1 MRVTPIAPDLA
12 VLRYTNGL
20 MAKIDMVRNLGVV
33 AHIDAGKTTVSERF
47 LFHSG
52 KIHKVG
58 EVHDGETEMDWME
71 QERER
76 GITITAAATT
86 FEWKKHEI
94 HLIDTPGHVDFT
106 IEVER
111 SLRVLDGAVVVFCGV
126 AGVQPQSETVWHQA
140 DKFKVPRL
148 AFINKL
154 DRIGAS
160 FQGAVA
166 DIKERLGA
174 NAVPIQLPIGTEDAF
189 SGAID
194 LVRMKAHMFTGDVTD
209 TPEIV
214 EIPSDLAASAADARD
229 QMIQSLAD
237 LDDAI
242 AVPYL
247 EGQEITVAMLDAAIR
262 KATIA
267 VKMVPVL
274 GGTALRNKGIHPLLD
289 AVIAYLPSP
298 ADVPPVSGVDPRN
311 TTERLTRAPK
321 NNEPFAALAFK
332 IAMDEGR
339 KVVFMRVFSGSVEA
353 GHEVLNVRT
362 NKKEK
367 IARLFQLHANKRER
381 LEKAVAGEIVAVA
394 GLKDATTGDTLC
406 DPKSPI
412 LLERIDTYE
421 PVISQAIEAENQSA
435 KERLDFALA
444 KMSDEDPTFRFNEDP
459 DTGQTL
465 IRGMGELH
473 LEIIVDRMKREYG
486 VQARAGKPQVVYR
499 ETILG
504 EGDGHAVFE
513 RDMKEQMIYGEA
525 KCHVRGRPRGTGMEF
540 KKALPA
546 SAILP
551 SHIVESAMQ
560 GLKDA
565 ASSGPDGYPLEDV
578 EVTLTALV
586 LKEGSNGEIGSRAAA
601 AEAFRRAVQSA
612 KPSRLEPIMAVEVT
626 VDDEFLGAVIGDLT
640 QRKGNV
646 QDVGARGVKRVVA
659 AHVALRNMFGY
670 STRLRSLT
678 EGRATFSMQF
688 HAYDTLQSA

>member
-1 MRVTPIAPDLA
+1 
-12 VLRYTNGL
+12 
-20 MAKIDMVRNLGVV
+20 MAKIDLVRNLGVV

-148 AFINKL
+148 AFVNKL

-160 FQGAVA
+160 FPAVVA
-166 DIKERLGA
+166 DIRERLGA
-174 NAVPIQLPIGTEDAF
+174 NAVPIQLPIGSEDAF
-189 SGAID
+189 SGVID
-194 LVRMKAHMFTGDVTD
+194 LVRMKALMFSGDVTEAPD
-209 TPEIV
+209 V
-214 EIPSDLAASAADARD
+214 VDIPGELAAVAADARD
-229 QMIQSLAD
+229 AMIQSLAD
-237 LDDAI
+237 LDDGI
-242 AVPYL
+242 AVKYL
-247 EGQEITVAMLDAAIR
+247 EGQDLPAAELDAAIR

-274 GGTALRNKGIHPLLD
+274 GGTALRNKGIHSLLD
-289 AVIAYLPSP
+289 AVLAYLPSP
-298 ADVPPVSGVDPRN
+298 ADVPPVTGVDPR
-311 TTERLTRAPK
+311 TLTSDQGPEKLTRAPR
-321 NNEPFAALAFK
+321 NSEPFSALAFK

-339 KVVFMRVFSGSVEA
+339 KVVFLRIFSGVLEA
-353 GHEVLNVRT
+353 GAEILNART
-362 NKKEK
+362 NRKERV
-367 IARLFQLHANKRER
+367 ARLFRIHANKRER
-381 LEKAVAGEIVAVA
+381 LDKAVAGEIVAAA
-394 GLKDATTGDTLC
+394 GLKDATTGDTVC
-406 DPKSPI
+406 DPKAPI

-421 PVISQAIEAENQSA
+421 PVISQAIEADNAAA

-444 KMSDEDPTFRFNEDP
+444 KMADEDPTFRFREDA

-465 IRGMGELH
+465 ISGMGELH

-499 ETILG
+499 ETVLG
-504 EGDGHAVFE
+504 EGEGHAVFE
-513 RDMKEQMIYGEA
+513 RSISTSGKDQSIYGDA
-525 KCHVRGRPRGTGMEF
+525 TCKVRGRPRGSGMDF
-540 KKALPA
+540 KRALPA
-546 SAILP
+546 GALLSDTVIEA
-551 SHIVESAMQ
+551 AMQ
-560 GLKDA
+560 GLRDA

-578 EVTLTALV
+578 EVTLLALA
-586 LKEGSNGEIGSRAAA
+586 LRDGANGEIGSRAAA
-601 AEAFRRAVQSA
+601 AEAFRQAVQAAS
-612 KPSRLEPIMAVEVT
+612 PSRLEPIMAVEVT
-626 VDDEFLGAVIGDLT
+626 VDDEFLGAVIGDLN
-640 QRKGNV
+640 QRRGQV
-646 QDVGARGVKRVVA
+646 QDVGSRGVKRLVA
-659 AHVALRNMFGY
+659 ARVALRNMFGY

-678 EGRATFSMQF
+678 EGRATFTMMF
-688 HAYDTLQSA
+688 HAYDTLQAA

>member
-1 MRVTPIAPDLA
+1 
-12 VLRYTNGL
+12 

-140 DKFKVPRL
+140 DKFHVPRL

-160 FQGAVA
+160 FPAAVA
-166 DIKERLGA
+166 DIRERLGA
-174 NAVPIQLPIGTEDAF
+174 NAVPIQLPVGTEDSF

-194 LVRMKAHMFTGDVTD
+194 LVRMKLINFTGDVTD
-209 TPEIV
+209 TPEV
-214 EIPSDLAASAADARD
+214 VDIPSDLAAAAADARD
-229 QMIQSLAD
+229 QMLQSIAD
-237 LDDAI
+237 LDDGI
-242 AVPYL
+242 AMKYL
-247 EGQEITVAMLDAAIR
+247 EGQEITVAELDEAIR

-289 AVIAYLPSP
+289 AVVAYLPSP
-298 ADVPPVSGVDPRN
+298 ADLPPVSGVDPRN

-332 IAMDEGR
+332 IAMDDGR
-339 KVVFMRVFSGSVEA
+339 KVVFLRVFSGTIDA
-353 GHEVLNVRT
+353 GAEVLNVRT
-362 NKKEK
+362 GKKEK

-381 LEKAVAGEIVAVA
+381 LDKAVAGQIVAVA
-394 GLKDATTGDTLC
+394 GLKDATTGDTVC

-444 KMSDEDPTFRFNEDP
+444 KMADEDPTFRYDEDT

-499 ETILG
+499 ETVLG
-504 EGDGHAVFE
+504 EADGHAVFE

-525 KCHVRGRPRGTGMEF
+525 TCHVRARPRGSGMEF
-540 KKALPA
+540 HNELPA
-546 SAILP
+546 SAMLP
-551 SHIVESAMQ
+551 EHIVQAAMQ
-560 GLKDA
+560 GLRDA

-578 EVTLTALV
+578 EVTLKSVALRD
-586 LKEGSNGEIGSRAAA
+586 GANGEIGARAAA
-601 AEAFRRAVQSA
+601 AEAFRRAVKEA
-612 KPSRLEPIMAVEVT
+612 TPSRLEPIMNVEVT
-626 VDDEFLGAVIGDLT
+626 VDDEFLGAVIGDLN
-640 QRKGNV
+640 QRRGHV
-646 QDVGARGVKRVVA
+646 QDVGARGTKRLIT
-659 AHVALRNMFGY
+659 AHVPLRNMFGY

>member
-1 MRVTPIAPDLA
+1 
-12 VLRYTNGL
+12 
-20 MAKIDMVRNLGVV
+20 MAKIDMVRNLGVI

-86 FEWKKHEI
+86 FDWKKHEI

-148 AFINKL
+148 AFVNKL

-160 FQGAVA
+160 APSVVA
-166 DIKERLGA
+166 DIRERLGA
-174 NAVPIQLPIGTEDAF
+174 NAVPIQLVIGSEESF
-189 SGAID
+189 SGVVD
-194 LVRMKAHMFTGDVTD
+194 LVTMKALMFTGDVTEA
-209 TPEIV
+209 PEV
-214 EIPSDLAASAADARD
+214 TDIPADLAASAAEARD
-229 QMIQSLAD
+229 QMIQAVAD
-237 LDDAI
+237 LDDSI
-242 AVPYL
+242 AEKYL
-247 EGQEITVAMLDAAIR
+247 EGGELTIAEIKAAIR

-274 GGTALRNKGIHPLLD
+274 NGTALRNKGIHPLLD
-289 AVIAYLPSP
+289 AVIDYLPSP
-298 ADVPPVSGVDPRN
+298 ADVPPVTGVDPRN
-311 TTERLTRAPK
+311 TTEKLVRQPK
-321 NNEPFAALAFK
+321 NTVPFAALAFK

-339 KVVFMRVFSGSVEA
+339 KVVFLRVFSGVLEA
-353 GHEVLNVRT
+353 GDEVLNVRT

-367 IARLFQLHANKRER
+367 VARLFRVHAAKRER

-421 PVISQAIEAENQSA
+421 PVISQAIEADTAAA
-435 KERLDFALA
+435 KERLDFALG
-444 KMSDEDPTFRFNEDP
+444 KMVEEDPTFRVKDDP
-459 DTGQTL
+459 ETGQT
-465 IRGMGELH
+465 IISGMGELH

-486 VQARAGKPQVVYR
+486 TAARAGKPQVVYR
-499 ETILG
+499 ETILATG
-504 EGDGHAVFE
+504 EGHAVFE
-513 RDMKEQMIYGEA
+513 RDLKEQQIYGECA
-525 KCHVRGRPRGTGMEF
+525 CVVRARARGTGMEF
-540 KKALPA
+540 KRDIPSVPA
-546 SAILP
+546 FP
-551 SHIVESAMQ
+551 DVIVAAAMQ

-578 EVTLTALV
+578 EVTLTKIA
-586 LKEGSNGEIGSRAAA
+586 LKEGANGEIGARAAA
-601 AEAFRRAVQSA
+601 AEACRRAVADAQPA
-612 KPSRLEPIMAVEVT
+612 RLEPIMSVEVI
-626 VDDEFLGAVIGDLT
+626 VDDDGLGSVIGDLQ
-640 QRKGNV
+640 QRHGQV
-646 QDVGARGVKRVVA
+646 QNMEAAGSKRVVSA
-659 AHVALRNMFGY
+659 LVPLRNMFGY
-670 STRLRSLT
+670 STRLRSMT
-678 EGRATFSMQF
+678 AGGATFRMQM
-688 HAYDTLQSA
+688 HTYDTLQS

>member
-1 MRVTPIAPDLA
+1 
-12 VLRYTNGL
+12 
-20 MAKIDMVRNLGVV
+20 MAKIDQVRNLGVV

-47 LFHSG
+47 LFHAG

-148 AFINKL
+148 AFVNKL
-154 DRIGAS
+154 DRVGAS
-160 FQGAVA
+160 FTAVVA
-166 DIKERLGA
+166 DIRDRLGA
-174 NAVPIQLPIGTEDAF
+174 NAVPIQLPIGIEDTF

-194 LVRMKAHMFTGDVTD
+194 LVRQKAIMFTGDVTD
-209 TPEIV
+209 TPDV
-214 EIPSDLAASAADARD
+214 VDIPSELAGVAAEARD
-229 QMIQSLAD
+229 QMIQAIAD

-242 AVPYL
+242 AMKYL
-247 EGQEITVAMLDAAIR
+247 EGQEITAAELDAAIR

-298 ADVPPVSGVDPRN
+298 ADVPPVQGVDPRSIG
-311 TTERLTRAPK
+311 TDKAAEKLTRAPK
-321 NNEPFAALAFK
+321 NSEPFAALAFK

-339 KVVFMRVFSGSVEA
+339 KVVFLRIFSGMIEPGA
-353 GHEVLNVRT
+353 EVLNVRT
-362 NKKEK
+362 GKKEK
-367 IARLFQLHANKRER
+367 VARLFHVHANKRER
-381 LEKAVAGEIVAVA
+381 LDKGVAGEIVAAA

-435 KERLDFALA
+435 KERLDFALG
-444 KMSDEDPTFRFNEDP
+444 KMTEEDPTFRVREDVE
-459 DTGQTL
+459 TGQTL
-465 IRGMGELH
+465 ISGMGELH

-486 VQARAGKPQVVYR
+486 VLARAGKPQVVYR
-499 ETILG
+499 ETVLG
-504 EGDGHAVFE
+504 EGGGHAVFE
-513 RDMKEQMIYGEA
+513 RDLKEQSIYGEA
-525 KCHVRGRPRGTGMEF
+525 TCKVRGRPRGSGMEF
-540 KKALPA
+540 KRTLAVTPPL
-546 SAILP
+546 SDV
-551 SHIVESAMQ
+551 IVNAAMQ

-578 EVTLTALV
+578 EVTLTALQ
-586 LKEGSNGEIGSRAAA
+586 LRDGANGEIGSRAAA
-601 AEAFRRAVQSA
+601 AEACRRAVKSA
-612 KPSRLEPIMAVEVT
+612 NPSRLEPIMVVEIT
-626 VDDEFLGAVIGDLT
+626 VDDEFLGAVIGDLN
-640 QRKGNV
+640 QRRGHV
-646 QDVGARGVKRVVA
+646 QDVGSRGVKRLVT
-659 AHVALRNMFGY
+659 AHVPLRNMFGY

-678 EGRATFSMQF
+678 EGRATFSMLF
-688 HAYDTLQSA
+688 HAYDTLQS

>member
-1 MRVTPIAPDLA
+1 
-12 VLRYTNGL
+12 

-47 LFHSG
+47 LFHAG

-148 AFINKL
+148 AFVNKL
-154 DRIGAS
+154 DRVGAS
-160 FQGAVA
+160 FAAAIA
-166 DIKERLGA
+166 DIRDRLGA
-174 NAVPIQLPIGTEDAF
+174 NAVAIQLPIGSEDQF
-189 SGAID
+189 NGVID
-194 LVRMKAHMFTGDVTD
+194 LVTMKALMFSGDVTEAPD
-209 TPEIV
+209 VTD
-214 EIPSDLAASAADARD
+214 IPSDLAATAADARD
-229 QMIQSLAD
+229 QMIQALAD
-237 LDDAI
+237 LDDGI
-242 AVPYL
+242 AAKYL
-247 EGQEITVAMLDAAIR
+247 EGQDITEAEIKSVIR
-262 KATIA
+262 KSTIA
-267 VKMVPVL
+267 VKIIPVL
-274 GGTALRNKGIHPLLD
+274 AGTALRNKGIHPLLD
-289 AVIAYLPSP
+289 AVIDYLPSP
-298 ADVPPVSGVDPRN
+298 ADVPPVTGVDPRN
-311 TTERLTRAPK
+311 TGEKLTRAPK
-321 NNEPFAALAFK
+321 NNEPFSALAFK

-339 KVVFMRVFSGSVEA
+339 KVVFLRIFSGTVEA
-353 GHEVLNVRT
+353 GAEVLNVRT

-367 IARLFQLHANKRER
+367 IARLFRIHAAKRER
-381 LEKAVAGEIVAVA
+381 LDKGVAGEIVAVA
-394 GLKDATTGDTLC
+394 GLKDATTGDTIC

-421 PVISQAIEAENQSA
+421 PVISQAIEAENQAA
-435 KERLDFALA
+435 KERLDFALQ
-444 KMSDEDPTFRFNEDP
+444 KMQDEDPTFRVKDDP
-459 DTGQTL
+459 DTGQT
-465 IRGMGELH
+465 IISGMGELH

-499 ETILG
+499 ETVLSGG
-504 EGDGHAVFE
+504 EGTAEFE
-513 RDMKEQMIYGEA
+513 RDLKEQAIYGQA
-525 KCHVRGRPRGTGMEF
+525 TCKVQSRPRGSGMEF
-540 KKALPA
+540 KKALPPTLM
-546 SAILP
+546 LP
-551 SHIVESAMQ
+551 SNIIEAGMQ
-560 GLKDA
+560 GLRDA

-578 EVTLTALV
+578 EVTLTNLV
-586 LKEGSNGEIGSRAAA
+586 TKEGANAEIGCRAAA
-601 AEAFRRAVQSA
+601 AEAFRRAVA
-612 KPSRLEPIMAVEVT
+612 TAHPSRLEPIMAVEVT
-626 VDDEFLGAVIGDLT
+626 ADDEFLGAVIGDLN
-640 QRKGNV
+640 QRRGHV
-646 QDVGARGVKRVVA
+646 QDVGSRGTKRVVQ

-678 EGRATFSMQF
+678 EGRATFSMLF

>member
-1 MRVTPIAPDLA
+1 
-12 VLRYTNGL
+12 

-160 FQGAVA
+160 FPAVVA
-166 DIKERLGA
+166 DIRERLGA
-174 NAVPIQLPIGTEDAF
+174 NAVPIQLPIGVEDGF
-189 SGAID
+189 SGVID
-194 LVRMKAHMFTGDVTD
+194 LVRMKALMFTGDVTD
-209 TPEIV
+209 APEV
-214 EIPSDLAASAADARD
+214 AEIPGDLAGVAADAHD
-229 QMIQSLAD
+229 AMIQSLAD

-242 AVPYL
+242 ALKYL
-247 EGQEITVAMLDAAIR
+247 EGQDITIAEIDAAIR

-274 GGTALRNKGIHPLLD
+274 SGTALRNKGIHPLLD

-298 ADVPPVSGVDPRN
+298 ADVPPVTGVDPRSLA
-311 TTERLTRAPK
+311 TAKGEERITRAP
-321 NNEPFAALAFK
+321 NNKEPFAALAFK

-339 KVVFMRVFSGSVEA
+339 KVVFLRVFSGTLEA
-353 GHEVLNVRT
+353 GAEILNVRT
-362 NKKEK
+362 NRKEK
-367 IARLFQLHANKRER
+367 VARLFRVHANKRER
-381 LEKAVAGEIVAVA
+381 LDKAVAGEIVAAA
-394 GLKDATTGDTLC
+394 GLKDATTGDTVC
-406 DPKSPI
+406 DPKAPI

-421 PVISQAIEAENQSA
+421 PVISQAIEADNAAA
-435 KERLDFALA
+435 KERMDFALV
-444 KMSDEDPTFRFNEDP
+444 KMTEEDPTFRVKDDP

-465 IRGMGELH
+465 ISGMGELH

-499 ETILG
+499 ETVLG
-504 EGDGHAVFE
+504 EGEGHAVFE
-513 RDMKEQMIYGEA
+513 RDLKEQSIYGEA
-525 KCHVRGRPRGTGMEF
+525 TSRVRNRPRGSGMEL
-540 KKALPA
+540 KNALPA
-546 SAILP
+546 GMLLP
-551 SHIVESAMQ
+551 EHVVAAAMQ

-578 EVTLTALV
+578 EVTLLSITLR
-586 LKEGSNGEIGSRAAA
+586 EGANGEIGSRAAA
-601 AEAFRRAVQSA
+601 AESFRRAVQNA
-612 KPSRLEPIMAVEVT
+612 HPSRLEPIMAVEVT
-626 VDDEFLGAVIGDLT
+626 VDDEFLGAVIGDLN
-640 QRKGNV
+640 QRRGQV
-646 QDVGARGVKRVVA
+646 QDIGSRGAKRLVA
-659 AHVALRNMFGY
+659 ALVPLRNMFGY

-678 EGRATFSMQF
+678 EGRATFSMLF
-688 HAYDTLQSA
+688 HAYDTLQSAS

>member
-1 MRVTPIAPDLA
+1 
-12 VLRYTNGL
+12 
-20 MAKIDMVRNLGVV
+20 MAKIDQVRNLGVV

-58 EVHDGETEMDWME
+58 EVHDGETEMDFME

-148 AFINKL
+148 AFVNKL

-160 FQGAVA
+160 FPAVVS
-166 DIKERLGA
+166 DIRERLGA
-174 NAVPIQLPIGTEDAF
+174 NAVAIQLPIGEEDAF

-194 LVRMKAHMFTGDVTD
+194 LVRQKALMFSGDVTEAPD
-209 TPEIV
+209 VV
-214 EIPSDLAASAADARD
+214 EIPEELQAVAADARD
-229 QMIQSLAD
+229 HLIQAIAD

-242 AVPYL
+242 AVKYL
-247 EGQEITVAMLDAAIR
+247 DGQEITVAELDAAIR

-267 VKMVPVL
+267 VKLVPVL
-274 GGTALRNKGIHPLLD
+274 AGTALRNKGIHPLLD
-289 AVIAYLPSP
+289 AVLAYLPSP
-298 ADVPPVSGVDPRN
+298 ADVPPVQGVDPRN
-311 TTERLTRAPK
+311 TGEKLTRAPK
-321 NNEPFAALAFK
+321 NSEPFSALAFK
-332 IAMDEGR
+332 IAMDDGR
-339 KVVFMRVFSGSVEA
+339 KVVFMRVFSGTIEA
-353 GHEVLNVRT
+353 GAEVLNVRT
-362 NKKEK
+362 GKKEK

-381 LEKAVAGEIVAVA
+381 LDKAVAGEIVAAA
-394 GLKDATTGDTLC
+394 GLKDATTGDTVC

-421 PVISQAIEAENQSA
+421 PVISQAIEADNAEA
-435 KERLDFALA
+435 KERLDFALG
-444 KMSDEDPTFRFNEDP
+444 KMAEEDPTFRTREDA

-465 IRGMGELH
+465 ISGMGELH

-499 ETILG
+499 ETVLAEG
-504 EGDGHAVFE
+504 EGHAVFE
-513 RDMKEQMIYGEA
+513 RDMKEQPIFGDA
-525 KCHVRGRPRGTGMEF
+525 TCFVRNRARGSGMEF
-540 KKALPA
+540 KKSIAVAPPLND
-546 SAILP
+546 AI
-551 SHIVESAMQ
+551 VNAAMQ
-560 GLKDA
+560 GLRDA

-578 EVTLTALV
+578 EVTLTALAV
-586 LKEGSNGEIGSRAAA
+586 REGANGEIGARAAS
-601 AEAFRRAVQSA
+601 AEACRRGVKAAS
-612 KPSRLEPIMAVEVT
+612 PSRLEPIMKVEIT
-626 VDDEFLGAVIGDLT
+626 VDDEFLGSVIGDLN
-640 QRKGNV
+640 QRRGQV
-646 QDVGARGVKRVVA
+646 QDVGLRGTKRLVQSLVP
-659 AHVALRNMFGY
+659 LRNMFGY

-678 EGRATFSMQF
+678 EGRATFSMLF
-688 HAYDTLQSA
+688 EAYDTLQSA

>member
-1 MRVTPIAPDLA
+1 
-12 VLRYTNGL
+12 
-20 MAKIDMVRNLGVV
+20 MAKIDLVRNLGVV

-58 EVHDGETEMDWME
+58 EVHDGETEMDWMA

-154 DRIGAS
+154 DRVGAS
-160 FQGAVA
+160 FSAVVA
-166 DIKERLGA
+166 NVRDRLGT
-174 NAVPIQLPIGTEDAF
+174 NAVPIQLPIGSEDAF
-189 SGAID
+189 SGVID
-194 LVRMKAHMFTGDVTD
+194 LVRMKALMFSGDVTD
-209 TPEIV
+209 APEV
-214 EIPSDLAASAADARD
+214 VDIPAELADVAGEAHDA
-229 QMIQSLAD
+229 MIQALAD

-242 AVPYL
+242 AVKYL
-247 EGQEITVAMLDAAIR
+247 DGQDITAAELDAAIR

-267 VKMVPVL
+267 VKIVPVL
-274 GGTALRNKGIHPLLD
+274 AGTALRNKGIHPLLD

-298 ADVPPVSGVDPRN
+298 ADLPPVTGVDPRSIHADSGP
-311 TTERLTRAPK
+311 EKLTRAPK
-321 NNEPFAALAFK
+321 NNEPFAALVFK

-339 KVVFMRVFSGSVEA
+339 KVAFMRIFSGTLEA
-353 GHEVLNVRT
+353 SAEILNART
-362 NKKEK
+362 NRKERV
-367 IARLFQLHANKRER
+367 ARLFRIHANKRER
-381 LEKAVAGEIVAVA
+381 LDKAIAGEIVAAA
-394 GLKDATTGDTLC
+394 GLKDATTGDTVC
-406 DPKSPI
+406 DPKAPI

-421 PVISQAIEAENQSA
+421 PVISEAIEADNAAA
-435 KERLDFALA
+435 KERLDFALG
-444 KMSDEDPTFRFNEDP
+444 KMVEEDPTFRVREDP

-465 IRGMGELH
+465 ISGMGELH

-499 ETILG
+499 ETVLG
-504 EGDGHAVFE
+504 SGEGHAVFE
-513 RDMKEQMIYGEA
+513 RDLKDQAIYGEA
-525 KCHVRGRPRGTGMEF
+525 TCKVRGRPRASGMDF
-540 KKALPA
+540 KRALPA
-546 SAILP
+546 TTMLSDT
-551 SHIVESAMQ
+551 IVQAAMQ
-560 GLKDA
+560 GLRDA

-578 EVTLTALV
+578 EVTLLGLSARADA
-586 LKEGSNGEIGSRAAA
+586 NGEIGCRAAA
-601 AEAFRRAVQSA
+601 AEAFRRAVLA
-612 KPSRLEPIMAVEVT
+612 ANPSRLEPIMAVEVT
-626 VDDEFLGAVIGDLT
+626 VDDEFLGAVIGDLN
-640 QRKGNV
+640 QRRGQV
-646 QDVGARGVKRVVA
+646 QDVGARGAKRLVA

-678 EGRATFSMQF
+678 EGRATFSMLF
-688 HAYDTLQSA
+688 HAYDTLQAA

>member
-1 MRVTPIAPDLA
+1 
-12 VLRYTNGL
+12 
-20 MAKIDMVRNLGVV
+20 MAKIDLVRNLGVV

-148 AFINKL
+148 AFVNKL

-160 FQGAVA
+160 FPAVVA
-166 DIKERLGA
+166 DIRERLGA
-174 NAVPIQLPIGTEDAF
+174 NAVPIQLPIGAEDAF
-189 SGAID
+189 TGCID
-194 LVRMKAHMFTGDVTD
+194 LVRQKALMFTGDVTEA
-209 TPEIV
+209 PEV
-214 EIPSDLAASAADARD
+214 TDIPAELAAAAAEARD

-242 AVPYL
+242 AIPYL
-247 EGQEITVAMLDAAIR
+247 EGQELTPAVLDAAIR

-267 VKMVPVL
+267 VKMIPVL
-274 GGTALRNKGIHPLLD
+274 AGTALRNKGIHPLLD
-289 AVIAYLPSP
+289 AVLAYLPSP
-298 ADVPPVSGVDPRN
+298 ADLPPVTGVDPRN
-311 TTERLTRAPK
+311 KDEKLQRAPK
-321 NNEPFAALAFK
+321 NSEPFAALAFK

-339 KVVFMRVFSGSVEA
+339 KVVFMRIFSGTIEP
-353 GHEVLNVRT
+353 GLEVLNVRT
-362 NKKEK
+362 GKKEK
-367 IARLFQLHANKRER
+367 IARLFHVHANKRER
-381 LEKAVAGEIVAVA
+381 LDKGVAGEIVAAA
-394 GLKDATTGDTLC
+394 GLKDATTGDTIC
-406 DPKSPI
+406 DPKAPI

-421 PVISQAIEAENQSA
+421 PVISQAIEADNAAA
-435 KERLDFALA
+435 KERLDFALG
-444 KMSDEDPTFRFNEDP
+444 KMAEEDPTFRTHEDP

-499 ETILG
+499 ETVLG
-504 EGDGHAVFE
+504 EGEGHAVFE
-513 RDMKEQMIYGEA
+513 RDLKEQAIYGEA
-525 KCHVRGRPRGTGMEF
+525 TCRVRGRPRGSGMEF
-540 KKALPA
+540 QRALPP
-546 SAILP
+546 SLILP
-551 SHIVESAMQ
+551 DVVVAAAMQ
-560 GLKDA
+560 GLRDA

-578 EVTLTALV
+578 EVTLTSLK
-586 LKEGSNGEIGSRAAA
+586 LKEGANGEIGSRAAA
-601 AEAFRRAVQSA
+601 AEAFRRAVQHA
-612 KPSRLEPIMAVEVT
+612 TPSRLEPIMAVEVT
-626 VDDEFLGAVIGDLT
+626 VDDEFLGAVIGDLN
-640 QRKGNV
+640 QRRGHV
-646 QDVGARGVKRVVA
+646 QDVGSRGAKRLVA
-659 AHVALRNMFGY
+659 AHVPLRNMFGY